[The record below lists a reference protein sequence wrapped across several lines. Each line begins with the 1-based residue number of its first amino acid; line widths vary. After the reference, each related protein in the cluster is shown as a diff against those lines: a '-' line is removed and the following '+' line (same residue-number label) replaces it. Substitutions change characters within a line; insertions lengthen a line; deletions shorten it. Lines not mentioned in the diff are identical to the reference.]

1 MSTQVILRIPLT
13 KEEYKS
19 LLFYV
24 NEDEYKTEYTVER
37 KEALKNFSNFLS
49 RREQEYLEKYEVVN
63 DVVFYTGND

>member
-1 MSTQVILRIPLT
+1 MIRIPLT

-24 NEDEYKTEYTVER
+24 NEDEYRTEYIVKR

-49 RREQEYLEKYEVVN
+49 RREQEYLERCEAVN
-63 DVVFYTGND
+63 DVVFYTGDD